1 MPSSDLNPS
10 DRSASLGSLRKRGGE
25 PLHSLVA
32 DYVRERI
39 YSKEW
44 GIDQPIPSEHEL
56 AEMLGL
62 SRGTVKKGV
71 RTLVDEGL
79 LVQQRGRGTYV
90 TKPVMARSASGHL
103 LSFAEAMGEQGIAHE
118 TRVVTQELRRAS
130 ALCAD
135 KLRLAEGDSFLYL
148 ERVRTV
154 AGQPVMYIESSL
166 NLQACPA
173 LDQAD
178 FARESVFAAIERT
191 SGQAIG
197 RSEVTYSARVA
208 GGRRGGLLACDE
220 HAPVLQ
226 MEQLV
231 HLADDTPVEW
241 GSVWLPANRCVIKG
255 EASR

>member
-1 MPSSDLNPS
+1 M
-10 DRSASLGSLRKRGGE
+10 
-25 PLHSLVA
+25 VA

-44 GIDQPIPSEHEL
+44 GVDQPIPSEHEL
-56 AEMLGL
+56 SQMLGL
-62 SRGTVKKGV
+62 ARGTVKKGI

-103 LSFAEAMGEQGIAHE
+103 LSFAEAMGEQGIDHQTAVVAHE
-118 TRVVTQELRRAS
+118 LRQAS
-130 ALCAD
+130 ALSAR
-135 KLRLAEGDSFLYL
+135 KLGIGEGEAFLYL
-148 ERVRTV
+148 ERVREV
-154 AGQPVMYIESSL
+154 AGQPVMYIESHL
-166 NLQACPA
+166 NLRACPG
-173 LDQAD
+173 LDAAD
-178 FARESVFAAIERT
+178 FTNESVFAAIERT
-191 SGQAIG
+191 CGQSIG

-208 GGRRGGLLACDE
+208 GKRRGLLLACDE

-231 HLADDTPVEW
+231 HLADGTPVEW